1 MTDRKGVIILDQLSP
16 KVLDRVLEEAEAY
29 RGRLLKR
36 TLAHLLVSI
45 VVGLFVWIASLN
57 LDLSDTPILRRIP
70 GASVLSGFGLLA
82 TLVVAVQIQAR
93 SLKITDKRKH
103 PGPVEFLDMACRV
116 ISLAA
121 TGLMILSFGQ
131 SFDFS
136 SWPNPPRFDALRG
149 LGSLALGG
157 LLSLFASDAAEH
169 SQLVDTQAD
178 AYLRK
183 LVREKKSVLKALP
196 RRRFGAP
203 RRPTCHIVL
212 MFAIYPV
219 SSGIVA
225 ASLAGGKAFIPT
237 VLITAGLAYLA
248 VDRLS
253 KICVLWYN
261 KQWWSVTGSVAMGV
275 LLWVIFTS
283 PFVVAALE
291 VAAGGR
297 WGVKAVDIL
306 GGLFQFLAFYMVLTA
321 FPFYAGAWMCCSS
334 GRGRGLVLEVAVR
347 KTLRQLLA
355 LRRRTPLHMG
365 AASRARPIGGPFM
378 RILSGMRR
386 RAPMVALAA
395 IGVVFV
401 LGVSW
406 LVVFGPGAVS
416 KLFPGQ

>member
-1 MTDRKGVIILDQLSP
+1 MTVRKGVIILDHLSP
-16 KVLDRVLEEAEAY
+16 KVLVRVMEEAEAY

-45 VVGLFVWIASLN
+45 VVWLFVWMASLN
-57 LDLSDTPILRRIP
+57 VDMSYNPILRRIP

-82 TLVVAVQIQAR
+82 TLVVAVQLQAR

-121 TGLMILSFGQ
+121 TGLMMVSFGQ
-131 SFDFS
+131 SFDFG
-136 SWPNPPRFDALRG
+136 SWPNPPRFDAVRG

-169 SQLVDTQAD
+169 SKLVDTTAD
-178 AYLRK
+178 AYLWK
-183 LVREKKSVLKALP
+183 LVREKKSVLRALP
-196 RRRFGAP
+196 QRRVGAP
-203 RRPTCHIVL
+203 RRPTCHVVI

-237 VLITAGLAYLA
+237 VVITAGLASLA

-261 KQWWSVTGSVAMGV
+261 KQWWSVTGSVAMGI
-275 LLWVIFTS
+275 LLWAIFTS
-283 PFVVAALE
+283 PFMVAALDM
-291 VAAGGR
+291 AAGGR
-297 WGVKAVDIL
+297 WGVKATEIL

-321 FPFYAGAWMCCSS
+321 FPFYAGAWMCYSS
-334 GRGRGLVLEVAVR
+334 ARGRGLVLEVAVR

-355 LRRRTPLHMG
+355 LRRRTALHTG
-365 AASRARPIGGPFM
+365 AASKERPIGGPVM
-378 RILSGMRR
+378 RILSGMTR
-386 RAPMVALAA
+386 RAPIIALAA
-395 IGVVFV
+395 TGVIFV

-406 LVVFGPGAVS
+406 LVVFGPGTVS
-416 KLFPGQ
+416 ELFPGQ